1 MVTYESKVLSNDS
14 NRKINSVKKLNLY
27 FILVTT
33 FSCLMFFFIIVQL
46 INSAVIYSI
55 SPHDSNSGEVSGGL
69 LIYSAVF
76 AFLAIL
82 FFILT
87 LVFFIANYVFI
98 FMGINKISELYKR
111 NQYYQKE
118 FEKIKLFAILSI
130 FTLGLVFPWIIVS
143 KTKKLKNIQ
152 IY

>member
-1 MVTYESKVLSNDS
+1 MVTYESKLFGNDS
-14 NRKINSVKKLNLY
+14 NRKMNSVKKLNLY

-46 INSAVIYSI
+46 INSAII
-55 SPHDSNSGEVSGGL
+55 SSVLPNDPNSGELSGGL
-69 LIYSAVF
+69 LIYSAIF

-87 LVFFIANYVFI
+87 LIFFIANYVFI

-111 NQYYQKE
+111 NEYYQKE
-118 FEKIKLFAILSI
+118 FKKIKLFAILSI

-143 KTKKLKNIQ
+143 KTKKLKNKE

>member
-1 MVTYESKVLSNDS
+1 MVTYESKLLGNDS
-14 NRKINSVKKLNLY
+14 NRKMNSVKKLNLY

-46 INSAVIYSI
+46 INSAII
-55 SPHDSNSGEVSGGL
+55 SSVLPNDPNSGELSGGL
-69 LIYSAVF
+69 LIYSAIF

-87 LVFFIANYVFI
+87 LIFFIANYVFI

-111 NQYYQKE
+111 NEYYQKE
-118 FEKIKLFAILSI
+118 FKKIKLFAILSI
-130 FTLGLVFPWIIVS
+130 FTLGLVLPWIIVS
-143 KTKKLKNIQ
+143 KTKKLKNKE